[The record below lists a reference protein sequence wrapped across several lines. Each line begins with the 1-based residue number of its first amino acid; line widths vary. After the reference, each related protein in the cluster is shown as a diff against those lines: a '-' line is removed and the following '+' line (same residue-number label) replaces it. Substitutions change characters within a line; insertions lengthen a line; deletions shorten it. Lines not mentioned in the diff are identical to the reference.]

1 MEACA
6 KACIR
11 GPLRSGPRDA
21 SLDAPA
27 QAMHQWKPVSCMV
40 GCKASLREPGQRV
53 RAALL
58 CKISTSCS
66 PVGMSAPAV
75 AMRCH
80 RGGQS
85 QQAHQHPTP
94 TKSCAAQQNR
104 PSAVDVRAASL
115 APTGAAVP
123 PTPPRCSRVPVQCR
137 ASSAGPKRTKRVSFE
152 EGSRSL
158 PLASPRRSSL
168 GGRPGPDHSLMARIM
183 SQLPDLDDHMQKQV
197 RSRAQVG
204 DLALTSNSAITRACK
219 HRRASRWHPAWS
231 WNAWSVLLYGGGS
244 GLSHPVSP
252 PGTGASWHP
261 CQPAEPT

>member
-1 MEACA
+1 MSQSRSALRNLQILLACVHTM
-6 KACIR
+6 
-11 GPLRSGPRDA
+11 SGPA
-21 SLDAPA
+21 
-27 QAMHQWKPVSCMV
+27 
-40 GCKASLREPGQRV
+40 
-53 RAALL
+53 AAL
-58 CKISTSCS
+58 
-66 PVGMSAPAV
+66 
-75 AMRCH
+75 RCQC
-80 RGGQS
+80 GGQS
-85 QQAHQHPTP
+85 QRAHQHPIP
-94 TKSCAAQQNR
+94 PKLCAAQRNW

-123 PTPPRCSRVPVQCR
+123 PATPRCSRVPVQCR

-158 PLASPRRSSL
+158 PLASPCRSSL

-183 SQLPDLDDHMQKQV
+183 SQLPDLDDPMLKQV

-204 DLALTSNSAITRACK
+204 DEGSTSNSAITRACK
-219 HRRASRWHPAWS
+219 HRRARRWHPAWS
-231 WNAWSVLLYGGGS
+231 WNTCSLLLYGGGS